1 MSSLNIVRGIRT
13 CIQNQLLP
21 SVPSRWRAQLLF
33 GLQAYGL
40 RAFQSASGNAR
51 MVVANAHTGI
61 RKAERLFKNT
71 AFTGQLG
78 GVFDELGLVK
88 PRSYVN
94 VDHSDMH
101 GLTALVGAVQTR
113 KGRALPC
120 LVEAT
125 YAHHIP
131 AHEDAAP
138 HWRKLRVAMKA
149 ARKQQ
154 TFTEHTVTSL
164 QGLADRLAFWPRLVF
179 DRGFGNKTIVTYLHE
194 AGAAFYIRLKAGRYV
209 ECDGEKTEVKTL
221 GDRDATVQLYGLT
234 LRVIRSPKSRR
245 AKEPW
250 YILTN
255 DFKSSRTKIIRI
267 YYHRF
272 EIEETFRDIKHIF
285 EYKRTRLTKPD
296 NLKLIL
302 WLVSLGIALLYLAT
316 RPTKQTVAQG
326 NPKKQISWLRQAYEQ
341 LQQELA
347 ELAWGGVGCE
357 VVQPKNLDG
366 IRSILYNVFRSVLL
380 ATARKRSD

>member
-1 MSSLNIVRGIRT
+1 MSSPNIVKSIRT
-13 CIQNQLLP
+13 RIHSQLIP
-21 SVPSRWRAQLLF
+21 GVPSRWRAQLSF

-51 MVVANAHTGI
+51 MVVANAHTGL
-61 RKAERLFKNT
+61 RKAERMFLNT

-78 GVFDELGLVK
+78 EVFDQLGLVK
-88 PRSYVN
+88 PTSYVN

-120 LVEAT
+120 MVETT

-138 HWRKLRVAMKA
+138 HWKKLRAAMQA
-149 ARKQQ
+149 ARRQQ
-154 TFTEHTVTSL
+154 TFTEHTVSSL
-164 QGLADRLAFWPRLVF
+164 QSLANRLGFWPRLVF
-179 DRGFGNKTIVTYLHE
+179 DRGFGNQTIVTHLV
-194 AGAAFYIRLKAGRYV
+194 GADATFYIRLKAGRYV
-209 ECDGEKTEVKTL
+209 EYDGETTEVKAL
-221 GDRDATVQLYGLT
+221 SDRDATVQIYGLT
-234 LRVIRSPKSRR
+234 LRVVRSPKSRR

-255 DFKSSRTKIIRI
+255 DFKSSRSKIIRI

-285 EYKRTRLTKPD
+285 EYKRSRLIKPN

-302 WLVSLGIALLYLAT
+302 WFVSLGIALLYLVT
-316 RPTKQTVAQG
+316 KPTKQTVHTG
-326 NPKKQISWLRQAYEQ
+326 NPKKQTSWLRQAYEQ
-341 LQQELA
+341 LQQA
-347 ELAWGGVGCE
+347 SGQMVWGGV
-357 VVQPKNLDG
+357 
-366 IRSILYNVFRSVLL
+366 
-380 ATARKRSD
+380 